1 MSAPTR
7 CLRHLRWL
15 AYCEDCTAWHLSRA
29 IAARDAAVRDA
40 VGGRPPVLTLVPAI
54 ADRPARALT
63 VAA

>member
-1 MSAPTR
+1 
-7 CLRHLRWL
+7 L

-40 VGGRPPVLTLVPAI
+40 VVGGRPPVLTLVPAT